1 MSDLARDRTALV
13 RQRKRARAAAHKHPV
28 NRVHLDDA
36 TFGERL
42 ADRMAG
48 VLGSWKFIISQTIFM
63 ILWIIFNAIAVFKL
77 HWDPYPFIFL
87 NLVLSFQATYAG
99 PILLLA
105 ANRNAQK
112 DRLTLEHAESEASQ
126 GEQRLREILLK
137 IKQNTEYTNQI
148 LQELE
153 TEKAL

>member
-1 MSDLARDRTALV
+1 MSAVAKARADRV
-13 RQRKRARAAAHKHPV
+13 RQRKVAREAHKHPV
-28 NRVHLDDA
+28 NRIHHDEA
-36 TFGERL
+36 SFGERL

-48 VLGSWKFIISQTIFM
+48 VLGSWRFIITQTIFM
-63 ILWIIFNAIAVFKL
+63 VVWIVFNAVAVFKL

-112 DRLTLEHAESEASQ
+112 DRLTLEHAETEAVQ
-126 GEQRLREILLK
+126 GEERLREILLK

-148 LQELE
+148 LKELE
-153 TEKAL
+153 AAKAL

>member
-1 MSDLARDRTALV
+1 MSDTARARTALV
-13 RQRKRARAAAHKHPV
+13 RERKRARAEAHKHPV
-28 NRVHLDDA
+28 NRLHHDEA
-36 TFGERL
+36 SFGERL

-48 VLGSWKFIISQTIFM
+48 VLGSWKFIITQTIFM
-63 ILWIIFNAIAVFKL
+63 VVWIIFNAVAVFKL

-105 ANRNAQK
+105 ANRRAQK
-112 DRLTLEHAESEASQ
+112 DRLTLEHAESEAVQ
-126 GEQRLREILLK
+126 GDERLREILLK

-148 LQELE
+148 LTELE
-153 TEKAL
+153 GEKAL